1 LREAA
6 GLPAMAYVELSALT
20 NFTFLEGASHAE
32 ELVAAAERLGHRA
45 IAIADRNTLTGIARA
60 HEAAATLNF
69 HLVVGCRLAFQDGRE
84 VLVFPTDRFAYG
96 RLCELLTLGRRRAP
110 KGECHL
116 DYADLAKWGEGM
128 IAVALT
134 PEESP
139 TAESPPAPSTG
150 SSSPGLARGT
160 LSSSLNKLRGARPS
174 PGMTTESEFLTRL
187 RNDFPKRSYLA
198 LCHRYHG
205 DDRKRLTQDQALAD
219 RIGLPTVAIN
229 EVRYHAPERRPLAD
243 ILACI
248 RHTCTIDAAG
258 YRLRKNAERHLKPE
272 LEMRRLFRGFEA
284 AVDRSVE
291 IAERCRFSMAELRY
305 EYPTEVVGPN
315 ETAQQTLT
323 RLAWEGAAWR
333 YPQGTP
339 PAVEQQIGEELAL
352 IEQLDF
358 APYFLTVHDI
368 VRYAKSQD
376 ILCQGRGSAANS
388 AVCYCLGV
396 TAIDPAEGNSLFARF
411 ISAERGER
419 PDIDVDFEH
428 ERREEVIQYIY
439 KKYGRDRAGLAAT
452 VIRYRSR
459 SAIRDV
465 GKALGLSTDV
475 TDTLAKT
482 IWGWSQEIVP
492 EERVRQLGLDPAD
505 QRLGMTLKYA
515 RELIGFPRHLSQ
527 HVGGMVI
534 SRGPLSALVPIEN
547 AAMADRTVIQWDK
560 DDLESLGLMKVDIL
574 ALGMLTCI
582 HKAFDLIAAQTGEK
596 LTLATVP
603 QDDKATYDMLC
614 RADTIGVFQ
623 VESRA
628 QMSMLPR
635 LKPRKLYDLTIEV
648 AIVRPGPIQG
658 DMVHPYLR
666 RRDGREP
673 IDYQGH
679 AALEKILGKTL
690 GVPLFQE
697 QAMRIAIECA
707 DFTPDQ
713 ADGLRRSMATFRH
726 NGDVD
731 KYRVPFM
738 AGMKRNG
745 YNLDFAER
753 CFKQIEGF
761 GSYGFPESHAAS
773 FALLA
778 YISAWIKCH
787 HPAVFAT
794 ALLNSQPM
802 GFYQPAQIVRD
813 AVLHGVEVRPVDVNL
828 SDWDC
833 TLEDGDKADRP
844 VDPSPRPLPQ
854 GERGVHF
861 DAATDGLSI
870 LTREARKQS
879 PSPLEGEGWGE
890 GSKTLSA
897 SKRNHPAIRLGFR
910 QAKGIS
916 EKEIQRLLA
925 ARGQG
930 YRSAEQLWRRAEL
943 ESRSLGQLAHAD
955 AFRSMGLDR
964 RQALWAVKGL
974 GEAPLPLFA
983 AQEALIPQ
991 HEESGAALPQ
1001 MPLAQHVIEDY
1012 RALQLSLKRH
1022 PMAFLRP
1029 RLTGRGIVA
1038 SDRLAACRNG
1048 QKIAVA
1054 GLVLVRQRPG
1064 TASGVIFMTLED
1076 ETGIANVV
1084 VWSHLFEQARGVV
1097 MTAKLIGCEGKLQ
1110 IEGQPPHQVIHVVA
1124 ERLTDLTAMLQ
1135 SLREDSDAPA
1145 APPAPEQPFRLPV
1158 ARADEVV
1165 HHNIRPDPRN
1175 PEPAKG
1181 WNPPTVLDVRSR
1193 DFH

>member
-1 LREAA
+1 
-6 GLPAMAYVELSALT
+6 MAYVELSAFT

-32 ELVAAAERLGHRA
+32 ELVATADRLGHRA
-45 IAIADRNTLTGIARA
+45 IAIADRNSLAGIARA
-60 HEAAATLNF
+60 HDACAELRF
-69 HLVVGCRLAFQDGRE
+69 DLIVGCRLAFQDGRE

-96 RLCELLTLGRRRAP
+96 RLCEILTLGRRRAP

-116 DYADLAKWGEGM
+116 DYADLAAQGEGL

-134 PEESP
+134 PEVDSP
-139 TAESPPAPSTG
+139 LSPPTRSSCQGLALAST
-150 SSSPGLARGT
+150 SSSAG
-160 LSSSLNKLRGARPS
+160 KLVDARPS
-174 PGMTTESEFLTRL
+174 PGMTTEREVESRDSFAAFLTRL
-187 RNDFPKRSYLA
+187 RRDFTKRAYLA
-198 LCHRYHG
+198 LCHRYDG
-205 DDRKRLTQDQALAD
+205 QDRRRLEQDQALAD
-219 RIGLPTVAIN
+219 RVGLPTVAIN
-229 EVRYHAPERRPLAD
+229 DVRYHAPERRPLAD
-243 ILACI
+243 ILTCI
-248 RHTCTIDAAG
+248 RHTCTIDEAG

-272 LEMRRLFRGFEA
+272 MEMRRLFRGFEA
-284 AVDRSVE
+284 AVDRSGE

-305 EYPTEVVGPN
+305 EYPTEVVGPE

-333 YPQGTP
+333 YPRGTP
-339 PAVEQQIGEELAL
+339 PEVAKQIGEELAL

-368 VRYAKSQD
+368 VRYAKSAN

-388 AVCYCLGV
+388 AVCYCLGI
-396 TAIDPAEGNSLFARF
+396 TAIDPAEGNALFARF

-428 ERREEVIQYIY
+428 ERREEVIQYVY

-452 VIRYRSR
+452 VIRYRAR

-492 EERVRQLGLDPAD
+492 EERVRRLGLDPSDA
-505 QRLGMTLKYA
+505 RLAMTLHYA

-534 SRGPLSALVPIEN
+534 SRGPLSSLVPIEN
-547 AAMADRTVIQWDK
+547 AAMEDRTVIQWDK
-560 DDLESLGLMKVDIL
+560 DDLESLGLMKVDLL

-582 HKAFDLIAAQTGEK
+582 HKAFDLIAAQTGTQY
-596 LTLATVP
+596 TLADIP
-603 QDDKATYDMLC
+603 QDDQATYDMLC

-666 RRDGREP
+666 RREGREKP
-673 IDYQGH
+673 DYKDH
-679 AALEKILGKTL
+679 PELEKILGKTL

-731 KYRVPFM
+731 KYRRPFM

-745 YNLDFAER
+745 YDMDFAER

-813 AVLHGVEVRPVDVNL
+813 AVLHGVEVRPVDVNA
-828 SDWDC
+828 SQWDC
-833 TLEDGDKADRP
+833 TIEPGAN
-844 VDPSPRPLPQ
+844 
-854 GERGVHF
+854 G
-861 DAATDGLSI
+861 
-870 LTREARKQS
+870 
-879 PSPLEGEGWGE
+879 
-890 GSKTLSA
+890 
-897 SKRNHPAIRLGFR
+897 PAIRLGFR
-910 QAKGIS
+910 QAKGIGD
-916 EKEIQRLLA
+916 KEIKRLLA
-925 ARGQG
+925 ARGDG
-930 YRSAEQLWRRAEL
+930 YRTAEQLWRRAAL
-943 ESRSLGQLAHAD
+943 ESRTLGQLADAD

-983 AQEALIPQ
+983 AQEAVLES
-991 HEESGAALPQ
+991 HESEGAGLPE
-1001 MPLAQHVIEDY
+1001 MPLSQHVIEDY
-1012 RALQLSLKRH
+1012 RALQLSLKKH
-1022 PMAFLRP
+1022 PMAFLRE
-1029 RLTGRGIVA
+1029 RLTRRRITA
-1038 SDRLAACRNG
+1038 NDRLSACRNG
-1048 QKIAVA
+1048 QRIAVA

-1084 VWSHLFEQARGVV
+1084 VWNHLFEQARGVV
-1097 MTAKLIGCEGKLQ
+1097 MTAKLIGCEGRLQ
-1110 IEGQPPHQVIHVVA
+1110 IEGRAPNQVIHVVA
-1124 ERLTDLTAMLQ
+1124 ERLTDLTGMLQ
-1135 SLREDSDAPA
+1135 SLREDQMAPVENPQ
-1145 APPAPEQPFRLPV
+1145 APDQPFRVPV
-1158 ARADEVV
+1158 AWADAVV
-1165 HHNIRPDPRN
+1165 HHNTRPDPR
-1175 PEPAKG
+1175 EPAPQG
-1181 WNPPTVLDVRSR
+1181 WNPPEVLDIRSR

>member
-1 LREAA
+1 
-6 GLPAMAYVELSALT
+6 MAYVELSAFT
-20 NFTFLEGASHAE
+20 NFSFLEGASHAE
-32 ELVAAAERLGHRA
+32 ELVEAAEKLGHRA
-45 IAIADRNTLTGIARA
+45 IAIADRNTLAGIARA
-60 HEAAATLNF
+60 HDTCKTLNF
-69 HLVVGCRLAFQDGRE
+69 HLVVGCRLTFRDGCE
-84 VLVFPTDRFAYG
+84 VLAFPTDRLAYG
-96 RLCELLTLGRRRAP
+96 RLCELLTAGRRRAP

-116 DYADLAKWGEGM
+116 DYADLVQWGEGM
-128 IAVALT
+128 IVVAIT
-134 PEESP
+134 PEEAP
-139 TAESPPAPSTG
+139 TAESPTE
-150 SSSPGLARGT
+150 
-160 LSSSLNKLRGARPS
+160 LSEREGNSGESFPTFLIQLRR
-174 PGMTTESEFLTRL
+174 
-187 RNDFPKRSYLA
+187 DFPKRAYLA

-205 DDRKRLTQDQALAD
+205 DDRRRLKADQALAD
-219 RIGLPTVAIN
+219 RSGLPTVAIN
-229 EVRYHAPERRPLAD
+229 DVRYHRPERRPLAD
-243 ILACI
+243 ILTCI
-248 RHTCTIDAAG
+248 RATCTIDEAG

-272 LEMRRLFRGFEA
+272 TEMRRLFRGFEA
-284 AVDRSVE
+284 AVDRSGE
-291 IAERCRFSMAELRY
+291 IAERCRFSMSELRY
-305 EYPTEVVGPN
+305 EYPTEVVGPE

-333 YPQGTP
+333 YPQGMP
-339 PAVEQQIGEELAL
+339 PAVQQQIGEELAL

-368 VRYAKSQD
+368 VRFAKSQN

-388 AVCYCLGV
+388 AVCYCLGI
-396 TAIDPAEGNSLFARF
+396 TSIDPAEGNSLFARF
-411 ISAERGER
+411 ISAERGEK

-428 ERREEVIQYIY
+428 ERREEVIQYVY

-465 GKALGLSTDV
+465 GKALGLSADV

-492 EERVRQLGLDPAD
+492 EERVRMLGLDPDDA
-505 QRLGMTLKYA
+505 RLAMALKYA

-534 SRGPLSALVPIEN
+534 SRDSLSALVPIEN
-547 AAMADRTVIQWDK
+547 AAMEDRTVIQWDK

-582 HKAFDLIAAQTGEK
+582 HKAFDLIVAQGGPQ
-596 LTLATVP
+596 LTLANIP
-603 QDDKATYDMLC
+603 LDDKETYDMLC

-666 RRDGREP
+666 RREGREP
-673 IDYQGH
+673 VDYQGH
-679 AALEKILGKTL
+679 PELERILGKTL

-738 AGMKRNG
+738 EGMKRNG

-778 YISAWIKCH
+778 YISAWIKCR
-787 HPAVFAT
+787 HPAIFAA

-813 AVLHGVEVRPVDVNL
+813 AVVHGVEVRPVDVNL
-828 SDWDC
+828 SAWDC
-833 TLEDGDKADRP
+833 TLER
-844 VDPSPRPLPQ
+844 
-854 GERGVHF
+854 
-861 DAATDGLSI
+861 DANG
-870 LTREARKQS
+870 
-879 PSPLEGEGWGE
+879 
-890 GSKTLSA
+890 
-897 SKRNHPAIRLGFR
+897 PAIRLGFR
-910 QAKGIS
+910 QAKGIA
-916 EKEIQRLLA
+916 EKEIRRLLA
-925 ARGQG
+925 ARRDG
-930 YRSAEQLWRRAEL
+930 YQSAEQLWRRAEL
-943 ESRSLGQLAHAD
+943 EGRTLAQLANAD
-955 AFRSMGLDR
+955 AFRSIGLDR

-983 AQEALIPQ
+983 AEEAV
-991 HEESGAALPQ
+991 
-1001 MPLAQHVIEDY
+1001 MPLHAEEGDSLPEMPLSQHVIEDY
-1012 RALQLSLKRH
+1012 RALQLTLKQH
-1022 PMAFLRP
+1022 PMAFLRE
-1029 RLTGRGIVA
+1029 RLTRRGVVA
-1038 SDRLAACRNG
+1038 SDRLAMCRNG

-1084 VWSHLFEQARGVV
+1084 VWSRLFEEARGVV

-1110 IEGQPPHQVIHVVA
+1110 IEGKPPHQVIHVVA
-1124 ERLTDLTAMLQ
+1124 ERLVDLSGLLQ
-1135 SLREDSDAPA
+1135 TLREDSMTPVDNPLKADAP
-1145 APPAPEQPFRLPV
+1145 FRVPV
-1158 ARADEVV
+1158 ARADAVV
-1165 HHNIRPDPRN
+1165 HHNNRPDPRDPVP
-1175 PEPAKG
+1175 PEHWGQPD
-1181 WNPPTVLDVRSR
+1181 VLDIRSR

>member
-1 LREAA
+1 
-6 GLPAMAYVELSALT
+6 MAYVELSALT

-45 IAIADRNTLTGIARA
+45 IAIADRNTLAGIARA
-60 HEAAATLNF
+60 HEACAALNF
-69 HLVVGCRLAFQDGRE
+69 QLVVGCRLAFQDGRE

-116 DYADLAKWGEGM
+116 DYADLAAHGEGL
-128 IAVALT
+128 IAVAIP
-134 PEESP
+134 PEEGEQ
-139 TAESPPAPSTG
+139 AGSPPAPTTR
-150 SSSPGLARGT
+150 SSSQGLALGSTSLVRRERNSWMPRPSLGMT
-160 LSSSLNKLRGARPS
+160 KEGAREESSSFP
-174 PGMTTESEFLTRL
+174 TFLTRL
-187 RNDFPKRSYLA
+187 RRDFPKRSYLA

-205 DDRKRLTQDQALAD
+205 DDRKRLAQDQALAD

-229 EVRYHAPERRPLAD
+229 EVRYHGPERRPLAD

-284 AVDRSVE
+284 AVTRSVE

-368 VRYAKSQD
+368 VRYAKSQG

-582 HKAFDLIAAQTGEK
+582 RKAFDLIAAQTGER

-828 SDWDC
+828 SEWDC
-833 TLEDGDKADRP
+833 TLENTPEADPRVKPGDDASYNSN
-844 VDPSPRPLPQ
+844 VMAGLDPAISR
-854 GERGVHF
+854 RI
-861 DAATDGLSI
+861 A
-870 LTREARKQS
+870 K
-879 PSPLEGEGWGE
+879 
-890 GSKTLSA
+890 
-897 SKRNHPAIRLGFR
+897 NPAIRLGFR

-983 AQEALIPQ
+983 AQEAVIPQ
-991 HEESGAALPQ
+991 HEEAGAALPQ

-1145 APPAPEQPFRLPV
+1145 APPAPDQPFRLPV

-1181 WNPPTVLDVRSR
+1181 WNPPAVLDVRSR

>member
-1 LREAA
+1 
-6 GLPAMAYVELSALT
+6 MAYVELSAFT

-45 IAIADRNTLTGIARA
+45 IAIADRNTLAGIARA
-60 HEAAATLNF
+60 HEACAALNF
-69 HLVVGCRLAFQDGRE
+69 HLVVGCRLAFRDGRE
-84 VLVFPTDRFAYG
+84 VLVFPTDRDAYG

-116 DYADLAKWGEGM
+116 DYADLAKWGEGL
-128 IAVALT
+128 IAVAIT

-139 TAESPPAPSTG
+139 IYPPTG
-150 SSSPGLARGT
+150 SSSPSPDLIRGLARGP
-160 LSSSLNKLRGARPS
+160 LSSLAGKLRDARPQRTDVRLRGQA
-174 PGMTTESEFLTRL
+174 GMTTELSFSTFLTRL
-187 RNDFPKRSYLA
+187 RRDFPKRAYLA

-205 DDRKRLTQDQALAD
+205 DDRKRLEQDQALAD
-219 RIGLPTVAIN
+219 RVGLPTVAIN
-229 EVRYHAPERRPLAD
+229 DVRYHEAERRPLAD

-272 LEMRRLFRGFEA
+272 AEMRRLFRGFEA
-284 AVDRSVE
+284 AVDRSAE

-305 EYPTEVVGPN
+305 EYPTEVVGPD

-339 PAVEQQIGEELAL
+339 PEVAKQIGEELAL

-368 VRYAKSQD
+368 VRYAKSVN

-396 TAIDPAEGNSLFARF
+396 TSIDPAEGNSLFARF

-505 QRLGMTLKYA
+505 QRLGMALHYA

-534 SRGPLSALVPIEN
+534 SRGPLSSLVPIEN

-582 HKAFDLIAAQTGEK
+582 HKAFDLIVEQGGPQ
-596 LTLATVP
+596 LTLATIP

-635 LKPRKLYDLTIEV
+635 LKPKKLYDLTIEV

-813 AVLHGVEVRPVDVNL
+813 AVMHGVEVRPVDVNL
-828 SDWDC
+828 SQWDC
-833 TLEDGDKADRP
+833 TLESTSDG
-844 VDPSPRPLPQ
+844 VFDPSPQPSPAR
-854 GERGVHF
+854 GEGGIHNLF
-861 DAATDGLSI
+861 SI
-870 LTREARKQS
+870 GYSSAEAPKRI
-879 PSPLEGEGWGE
+879 PSPLAGEGEGE
-890 GSKTLSA
+890 GSTGLSA
-897 SKRNHPAIRLGFR
+897 PYRKHPAIRLGFR
-910 QAKGIS
+910 QAKGIG

-925 ARGQG
+925 ARGAG

-943 ESRSLGQLAHAD
+943 ESRTLGQLAHAD

-974 GEAPLPLFA
+974 GEKPLPLFV
-983 AQEALIPQ
+983 AQEAVLEQ
-991 HEESGAALPQ
+991 HEEEGAGLPQ
-1001 MPLAQHVIEDY
+1001 MPLSQHVIEDY
-1012 RALQLSLKRH
+1012 RSLQLTLKQH
-1022 PMAFLRP
+1022 PMAFLRQ
-1029 RLTGRGIVA
+1029 RLSGRGVVA
-1038 SDRLAACRNG
+1038 SDRLSSCRNG
-1048 QKIAVA
+1048 QKIRVA

-1084 VWSHLFEQARGVV
+1084 VWNHLFEQARGVV

-1124 ERLTDLTAMLQ
+1124 ERLTDLTGMLQ
-1135 SLREDSDAPA
+1135 SLREDAETPVNPQAPD
-1145 APPAPEQPFRLPV
+1145 QPFRLPV
-1158 ARADEVV
+1158 ARADEVA
-1165 HHNIRPDPRN
+1165 HHNIRPDPRD

-1181 WNPPTVLDVRSR
+1181 WNPPAVLDVRSR

>member
-1 LREAA
+1 
-6 GLPAMAYVELSALT
+6 
-20 NFTFLEGASHAE
+20 
-32 ELVAAAERLGHRA
+32 VA
-45 IAIADRNTLTGIARA
+45 
-60 HEAAATLNF
+60 
-69 HLVVGCRLAFQDGRE
+69 
-84 VLVFPTDRFAYG
+84 
-96 RLCELLTLGRRRAP
+96 
-110 KGECHL
+110 K
-116 DYADLAKWGEGM
+116 
-128 IAVALT
+128 
-134 PEESP
+134 
-139 TAESPPAPSTG
+139 
-150 SSSPGLARGT
+150 
-160 LSSSLNKLRGARPS
+160 
-174 PGMTTESEFLTRL
+174 
-187 RNDFPKRSYLA
+187 
-198 LCHRYHG
+198 
-205 DDRKRLTQDQALAD
+205 
-219 RIGLPTVAIN
+219 
-229 EVRYHAPERRPLAD
+229 
-243 ILACI
+243 
-248 RHTCTIDAAG
+248 
-258 YRLRKNAERHLKPE
+258 
-272 LEMRRLFRGFEA
+272 
-284 AVDRSVE
+284 
-291 IAERCRFSMAELRY
+291 
-305 EYPTEVVGPN
+305 
-315 ETAQQTLT
+315 
-323 RLAWEGAAWR
+323 
-333 YPQGTP
+333 
-339 PAVEQQIGEELAL
+339 QIGEELAL

-368 VRYAKSQD
+368 VRYAKSAN

-388 AVCYCLGV
+388 AVCYCLGI
-396 TAIDPAEGNSLFARF
+396 TAIDPAEGNALFARF

-428 ERREEVIQYIY
+428 ERREEVIQYVY

-452 VIRYRSR
+452 VIRYRAR

-492 EERVRQLGLDPAD
+492 EERVRRLGLDPSDA
-505 QRLGMTLKYA
+505 RLAMTLHYA

-534 SRGPLSALVPIEN
+534 SRGPLSSLVPIEN
-547 AAMADRTVIQWDK
+547 AAMEDRTVIQWDK
-560 DDLESLGLMKVDIL
+560 DDLESLGLMKVDLL

-582 HKAFDLIAAQTGEK
+582 HKAFDLIAAQTGTQY
-596 LTLATVP
+596 TLADIP
-603 QDDKATYDMLC
+603 QDDQATYDMLC

-666 RRDGREP
+666 RREGREKP
-673 IDYQGH
+673 DYKDH
-679 AALEKILGKTL
+679 PELEKILGKTL

-731 KYRVPFM
+731 KYRRPFM

-745 YNLDFAER
+745 YDMDFAER

-813 AVLHGVEVRPVDVNL
+813 AVLHGVEVRPVDVNA
-828 SDWDC
+828 SQWDC
-833 TLEDGDKADRP
+833 TIEPGAN
-844 VDPSPRPLPQ
+844 
-854 GERGVHF
+854 G
-861 DAATDGLSI
+861 
-870 LTREARKQS
+870 
-879 PSPLEGEGWGE
+879 
-890 GSKTLSA
+890 
-897 SKRNHPAIRLGFR
+897 PAIRLGFR
-910 QAKGIS
+910 QAKGIGD
-916 EKEIQRLLA
+916 KEIKRLLA
-925 ARGQG
+925 ARGDG
-930 YRSAEQLWRRAEL
+930 YRTAEQLWRRAAL
-943 ESRSLGQLAHAD
+943 ESRTLGQLADAD

-983 AQEALIPQ
+983 AQEAVLES
-991 HEESGAALPQ
+991 HESEGAGLPE
-1001 MPLAQHVIEDY
+1001 MPLSQHVIEDY
-1012 RALQLSLKRH
+1012 RALQLSLKKH
-1022 PMAFLRP
+1022 PMAFLRE
-1029 RLTGRGIVA
+1029 RLTRRRIIA
-1038 SDRLAACRNG
+1038 NDRLSACRNG
-1048 QKIAVA
+1048 QRIAVA

-1084 VWSHLFEQARGVV
+1084 VWNHLFEQARGVV
-1097 MTAKLIGCEGKLQ
+1097 MTAKLIGCEGRLQ
-1110 IEGQPPHQVIHVVA
+1110 IEGRAPNQVIHVVA
-1124 ERLTDLTAMLQ
+1124 ERLTDLTGLLQ
-1135 SLREDSDAPA
+1135 SLREDQMAPVENPQ
-1145 APPAPEQPFRLPV
+1145 APDQPFRVPV
-1158 ARADEVV
+1158 AWADAVV
-1165 HHNIRPDPRN
+1165 HHNTRPDPR
-1175 PEPAKG
+1175 EPAPQG
-1181 WNPPTVLDVRSR
+1181 WNPPEVLDIRSR

>member
-1 LREAA
+1 
-6 GLPAMAYVELSALT
+6 MAYVELSAFT

-32 ELVAAAERLGHRA
+32 ELVAVAERLGHRA
-45 IAIADRNTLTGIARA
+45 IAIADRNTLAGIARA
-60 HEAAATLNF
+60 HEASAALNF

-116 DYADLAKWGEGM
+116 DYADLTRHGEGM
-128 IAVALT
+128 IAVAIM
-134 PEESP
+134 PEEND
-139 TAESPPAPSTG
+139 AAFPS
-150 SSSPGLARGT
+150 
-160 LSSSLNKLRGARPS
+160 
-174 PGMTTESEFLTRL
+174 FLTRL
-187 RNDFPKRSYLA
+187 RQDFKKRAYLA

-205 DDRKRLTQDQALAD
+205 DDRKRLEQDQALAD

-229 EVRYHAPERRPLAD
+229 DVRYHEPERRPLAD
-243 ILACI
+243 ILTCI
-248 RHTCTIDAAG
+248 RHTCTIDEAG

-272 LEMRRLFRGFEA
+272 AEMRRLFRGLEA
-284 AVDRSVE
+284 AVDRADE
-291 IAERCRFSMAELRY
+291 IARRCNFSMGELRY
-305 EYPTEVVGPN
+305 EYPTEVVGPE

-333 YPQGTP
+333 YPKGLP
-339 PAVEQQIGEELAL
+339 REVAKQIGEELAL
-352 IEQLDF
+352 IAQLDF
-358 APYFLTVHDI
+358 AAYFLTVHDI
-368 VRYAKSQD
+368 VRFAKSAN

-396 TAIDPAEGNSLFARF
+396 TSIDPAEGNSLFARF
-411 ISAERGER
+411 ISAERGEK

-428 ERREEVIQYIY
+428 ARREEVIQYVY

-492 EERVRQLGLDPAD
+492 EERVRQLGLDPED
-505 QRLGMTLKYA
+505 MRLAMALRYA

-534 SRGPLSALVPIEN
+534 SRGPLSSLVPIEN
-547 AAMADRTVIQWDK
+547 AAMEDRTVIQWDK

-582 HKAFDLIAAQTGEK
+582 HKAFDLIAEQTGK
-596 LTLATVP
+596 PLTLATIP
-603 QDDKATYDMLC
+603 PDDKATYDMLC

-635 LKPRKLYDLTIEV
+635 LKPKKLYDLTIEV

-745 YNLDFAER
+745 YNMEFAER

-778 YISAWIKCH
+778 YISSWIKCH

-813 AVLHGVEVRPVDVNL
+813 AVVHGVEVRPVDVNL
-828 SDWDC
+828 SAWDS
-833 TLEDGDKADRP
+833 TLEP
-844 VDPSPRPLPQ
+844 
-854 GERGVHF
+854 
-861 DAATDGLSI
+861 AANG
-870 LTREARKQS
+870 
-879 PSPLEGEGWGE
+879 
-890 GSKTLSA
+890 
-897 SKRNHPAIRLGFR
+897 PAIRLGFR

-925 ARGQG
+925 ARREG
-930 YRSAEQLWRRAEL
+930 YRSAEQLWLRAEL
-943 ESRSLGQLAHAD
+943 ESRTLGQLANAD

-983 AQEALIPQ
+983 AQEAVMEQ
-991 HEESGAALPQ
+991 HEEEGAGLPA
-1001 MPLAQHVIEDY
+1001 MPLSQHVIEDY
-1012 RALQLSLKRH
+1012 RSLQLTLKQH
-1022 PMAFLRP
+1022 PMAFLRD
-1029 RLTGRGIVA
+1029 RLARRGVVA
-1038 SDRLAACRNG
+1038 SDRLSACRNG
-1048 QKIAVA
+1048 QRIAVA

-1084 VWSHLFEQARGVV
+1084 VWNHLFEQARGVV
-1097 MTAKLIGCEGKLQ
+1097 MTAKLIGCAGKLQ

-1124 ERLTDLTAMLQ
+1124 ERLTDLTGMLQ
-1135 SLREDSDAPA
+1135 SLREDSEAPVDNPQ
-1145 APPAPEQPFRLPV
+1145 APDQPFRVPV
-1158 ARADEVV
+1158 AWADAVV
-1165 HHNIRPDPRN
+1165 YHNTRPDPRD
-1175 PEPAKG
+1175 PEPPKG
-1181 WNPPTVLDVRSR
+1181 WDPPAVLDIRSR

>member
-1 LREAA
+1 
-6 GLPAMAYVELSALT
+6 MAYVELSAFT
-20 NFTFLEGASHAE
+20 NFSFLEGAAHAE
-32 ELVAAAERLGHRA
+32 ELVEVAERLGHKA
-45 IAIADRNTLTGIARA
+45 IAIADRNTLAGIARA
-60 HEAAATLNF
+60 HEACKTLNF
-69 HLVVGCRLAFQDGRE
+69 HLVVGCRLTFQDGRE
-84 VLVFPTDRFAYG
+84 VLAFPTDRFAYG
-96 RLCELLTLGRRRAP
+96 RLCELLTEGRRRAP

-116 DYADLAKWGEGM
+116 DYADLVKWGEGM
-128 IAVALT
+128 IAVAIT
-134 PEESP
+134 PEDNLD
-139 TAESPPAPSTG
+139 ST
-150 SSSPGLARGT
+150 
-160 LSSSLNKLRGARPS
+160 
-174 PGMTTESEFLTRL
+174 MTTEREVESGETFATFLTQL
-187 RNDFPKRSYLA
+187 RRDFPKRAYLA

-205 DDRKRLTQDQALAD
+205 DDRKRLAQDQALAD

-229 EVRYHAPERRPLAD
+229 DVRYHLPERRPLAD
-243 ILACI
+243 ILTCI
-248 RHTCTIDAAG
+248 RATCTIDEAG

-272 LEMRRLFRGFEA
+272 AEMRRLFRGFEA
-284 AVDRSVE
+284 AVARSGE
-291 IAERCRFSMAELRY
+291 IAERCRFSMDELKY
-305 EYPTEVVGPN
+305 EYPTEVVGPE

-333 YPQGTP
+333 YPAGMP
-339 PAVEQQIGEELAL
+339 ESVRKQIGEELAL

-368 VRYAKSQD
+368 VRFAKEAN

-396 TAIDPAEGNSLFARF
+396 TSIDPAEGNSLFARF
-411 ISAERGER
+411 ISAERGEK

-428 ERREEVIQYIY
+428 ERREEVIQYVY

-505 QRLGMTLKYA
+505 QRLAMALHYA
-515 RELIGFPRHLSQ
+515 RALIGFPRHLSQ

-534 SRGPLSALVPIEN
+534 SRGPLSSLVPIEN
-547 AAMADRTVIQWDK
+547 AAMEDRTVIQWDK

-582 HKAFDLIAAQTGEK
+582 HKAFDLIAAETGEQ

-603 QDDKATYDMLC
+603 ADDKETYDMLC

-666 RRDGREP
+666 RREGREP

-679 AALEKILGKTL
+679 KELERILGKTL

-707 DFTPDQ
+707 GFTPDQ

-731 KYRVPFM
+731 KYRDPFM
-738 AGMKRNG
+738 AGMRRHG
-745 YNLDFAER
+745 YNMDFAER

-761 GSYGFPESHAAS
+761 GNYGFPESHAAS

-778 YISAWIKCH
+778 YISAWIKCR
-787 HPAVFAT
+787 HPAVFAC

-813 AVLHGVEVRPVDVNL
+813 AVVHGVEVRPVDINL
-828 SDWDC
+828 SEWDSR
-833 TLEDGDKADRP
+833 LEDGGMP
-844 VDPSPRPLPQ
+844 
-854 GERGVHF
+854 
-861 DAATDGLSI
+861 
-870 LTREARKQS
+870 
-879 PSPLEGEGWGE
+879 
-890 GSKTLSA
+890 GSKILSTF
-897 SKRNHPAIRLGFR
+897 KQKNPAIRLGFR
-910 QAKGIS
+910 QAKGIAA
-916 EKEIQRLLA
+916 KEIARLLA
-925 ARGQG
+925 ARGEG

-943 ESRSLGQLAHAD
+943 ESRTLGQLANAD
-955 AFRSMGLDR
+955 AFRSIGLDR

-974 GEAPLPLFA
+974 GEKPLPLFA
-983 AQEALIPQ
+983 AQEAMLPLQ
-991 HEESGAALPQ
+991 EEEGAGLPT
-1001 MPLAQHVIEDY
+1001 MPLSQHVIEDY
-1012 RALQLSLKRH
+1012 RALQLTLKQH
-1022 PMAFLRP
+1022 PMAFLRA
-1029 RLTGRGIVA
+1029 RLTRRGVVA
-1038 SDRLAACRNG
+1038 SDRLSACKNG
-1048 QKIAVA
+1048 QRIAVA

-1084 VWSHLFEQARGVV
+1084 VWSHLFEKTRGVV

-1110 IEGQPPHQVIHVVA
+1110 IEGEAPHQVIHVVA
-1124 ERLTDLTAMLQ
+1124 ERLTDLTGLLQ
-1135 SLREDSDAPA
+1135 TLREDSA
-1145 APPAPEQPFRLPV
+1145 APVENPQKPDQPFRVPV
-1158 ARADEVV
+1158 ARADAVV
-1165 HHNIRPDPRN
+1165 HHNTRPDPRD
-1175 PEPAKG
+1175 PTPPAH
-1181 WNPPTVLDVRSR
+1181 WDPPAVLDIRSR